1 MARGRKFMINYRYHL
16 QCACCYPLRILVIF
30 VVLLLCFW
38 EPVQPSSRNEIEIL
52 IPVDLYKLPGGLTLV
67 GPAPRE
73 IELRVTGPPAVLDD
87 LERNVPRYK
96 LDLSGAAVGSESIA
110 INPDLI
116 PMPAG
121 AQITRVNPAYLTIK
135 IDRLLKKQV
144 PVKIAVSGEPDGS
157 YSIHDMLARPST
169 MLICGPET
177 AVGVV
182 DEIFTKPI
190 DITARSQ
197 SFKKEIAVDLAEG
210 VETCLSSNIV
220 LAEIYF
226 ALKVAT
232 KRFAGILVQGKN
244 ALHKFNISPGT
255 LTLEIKGPLAIIDN
269 LQPQKDIQVFVELK
283 DLKPGVYV
291 RRAAIS
297 LPVKTTLVN
306 VEPEL
311 FTVKIIGEKP

>member
-1 MARGRKFMINYRYHL
+1 
-16 QCACCYPLRILVIF
+16 VIF
-30 VVLLLCFW
+30 VVLLLCTW
-38 EPVQPSSRNEIEIL
+38 EPVQPSSQNEIEIL
-52 IPVDLYKLPGGLTLV
+52 IPVDLYKLPEGLTLV
-67 GPAPRE
+67 VPAPRE

-96 LDLSGAAVGSESIA
+96 LDLSGVAVGSESIA

-135 IDRLLKKQV
+135 IDRFLKKQV
-144 PVKIAVSGEPDGS
+144 PVKIVVSGEPDGS

-244 ALHKFNISPGT
+244 ALHEFNISPGT
-255 LTLEIKGPLAIIDN
+255 LTLEIKGPLGIIDN

-283 DLKPGVYV
+283 NLKPGVYV

-311 FTVKIIGEKP
+311 FTVRIIGEKP

>member
-1 MARGRKFMINYRYHL
+1 MINYRYHR

-30 VVLLLCFW
+30 VVLLLCTW

-52 IPVDLYKLPGGLTLV
+52 IPVDLYKLPEGLTLV

-96 LDLSGAAVGSESIA
+96 LDLSGVAVGSESIA

-157 YSIHDMLARPST
+157 YSIHDMLAKPST

-244 ALHKFNISPGT
+244 ALHEFNISPGT
-255 LTLEIKGPLAIIDN
+255 LTLEIKGPLGIIDN
-269 LQPQKDIQVFVELK
+269 LQPQKDIQVFVELNN
-283 DLKPGVYV
+283 LKPGVYV

-311 FTVKIIGEKP
+311 FTVRIIGEEQ